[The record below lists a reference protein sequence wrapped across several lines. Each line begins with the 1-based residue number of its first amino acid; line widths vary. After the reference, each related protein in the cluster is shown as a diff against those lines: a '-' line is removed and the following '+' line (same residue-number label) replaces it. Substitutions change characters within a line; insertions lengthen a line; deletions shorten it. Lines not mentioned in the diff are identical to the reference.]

1 MSRPDNELAER
12 RQAIRW
18 YRSGVTYTTIC
29 RRLDR
34 SRPWLAKWVAR
45 FKAEGWAGLRSRSRR
60 PRRLRQPL
68 PARVAARI
76 VVLRTELEA
85 HQTRR
90 SRYRGVGALEIQ
102 ELLRAERR
110 RPVPSLRTIER
121 VLRAQGCGRQRRTAT
136 GGSPPYPAPRATR
149 PGDLVQTDLVGPRYL
164 RGRRR
169 AVRFYSLHSIAVVGR
184 GTWTSQHRYKTRD
197 AFCAHFLGSWGHL
210 GVPRVS
216 QVDNEMAATGGGRH
230 AFGLSAV
237 MRLHLLVGSHLLF
250 VPPGEPGRN
259 HLVES
264 FNGVWQDRVLTL
276 EHPDLRHLS
285 RASHGYW
292 RFYHERKPHRALT
305 VAHEGTRFPGEWL
318 RLHRD
323 QVRWLPAGFSL
334 VPYRGRRGHLPV
346 ARGRVSWIQRV
357 DANGQISINARP
369 YFIGTRRTGEYV
381 QATLF
386 THRQRLV
393 IYAAN
398 RRRLKT
404 FRFPIHERVID
415 PVL

>member
-1 MSRPDNELAER
+1 MNRPDDERKER

-18 YRSGVTYTTIC
+18 YRSGVPYTTIC
-29 RRLDR
+29 ARLRR

-45 FKAEGWAGLRSRSRR
+45 FKAQGWPGLTSRSRR
-60 PRRLRQPL
+60 PQRLRCCL
-68 PARVAARI
+68 PPPVAARI
-76 VVLRTELEA
+76 VALRSELEA

-102 ELLRAERR
+102 ELLRTERR
-110 RPVPSLRTIER
+110 RPLPSLRTIER
-121 VLRAQGCGRQRRTAT
+121 VLCAHGCGRRRRAHP
-136 GGSPPYPAPRATR
+136 GGSPPYPAPRATQ
-149 PGDLVQTDLVGPRYL
+149 PGDLIQTDMVGPRYL
-164 RGRRR
+164 RGQRR
-169 AVRFYSLHSIAVVGR
+169 AVRFYSLHSIAVIGR
-184 GTWTSQHRYKTRD
+184 GTWTSQHRYKTSD

-216 QVDNEMAATGGGRH
+216 QLDNEMAATGGGRH

-237 MRLHLLVGSHLLF
+237 VRLHLLVGSHLLF

-259 HLVES
+259 QLVEA
-264 FNGVWQDRVLTL
+264 FNGLWQDRVLTL
-276 EHPDLRHLS
+276 EHPTLRHLH

-318 RLHRD
+318 RRHRR
-323 QVRWLPAGFSL
+323 QLRWLPPDFSL
-334 VPYRGRRGHLPV
+334 ASYRGRRGQLPV

-357 DANGQISINARP
+357 DAEGRIRINARP
-369 YFIGTRRTGEYV
+369 YLIGKRRTGEYV

-393 IYAAN
+393 VYAAT
-398 RRRLKT
+398 RRRLKV
-404 FRFPIHERVID
+404 FLFPIHDHVID
-415 PVL
+415 PIL